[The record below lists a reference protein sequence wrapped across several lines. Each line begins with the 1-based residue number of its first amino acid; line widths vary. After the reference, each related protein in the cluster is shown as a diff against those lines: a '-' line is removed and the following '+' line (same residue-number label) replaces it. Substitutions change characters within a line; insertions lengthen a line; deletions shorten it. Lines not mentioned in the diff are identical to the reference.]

1 MPREVGQEKRHFGGK
16 DGLITETTGG
26 KTRNFWRCEFCSWEL
41 GGKNFQNNKA
51 RIHLSGD
58 HSLRNGLVSR
68 VCIAAPDDIK
78 QKFSALE
85 RVSRENKLNRK
96 AKRSRGK
103 ELLGANKKAKSP
115 TIQSK
120 LAYRS
125 KATAEEVDHA
135 WGEAFFGLDIAPNK
149 IDHPLFREAI
159 AKTKK
164 SRAG

>member
-1 MPREVGQEKRHFGGK
+1 MGREVGPERRHFGGE

-26 KTRNFWRCEFCSWEL
+26 RTRNFWWCEFCSWEL

-68 VCIAAPDDIK
+68 VCSAAPDRIK
-78 QKFSALE
+78 QKFTALE
-85 RVSRENKLNRK
+85 RVKRDRK
-96 AKRSRGK
+96 RTRIAKRARGK
-103 ELLGANKKAKSP
+103 ELLAKNKKSRSP
-115 TIQSK
+115 THQSK
-120 LAYRS
+120 LGYRN
-125 KATAEEVDHA
+125 KATAEQVDHA
-135 WGEAFFGLDIAPNK
+135 WGEAFFVCDIPVAK

-159 AKTKK
+159 AITKK